1 MTPRPT
7 RKHPRGAALLMAL
20 IIVTVVSTLAVSMV
34 WQQWRAVQIETA
46 ERSRQQ
52 SAWML
57 GGAMGWTRDILRGDF
72 RADRGNKGKASD
84 HLGEAWAAPLA
95 EARISTFLAADK
107 ENTDDAPEAFLSG
120 YIEDAQ
126 AKFNLLGLVKAGG
139 AAQGGGGSSSSS
151 SGGAATGSGSS
162 GSGNPGTTNPGA
174 QPNLAQVEAFKRLCA
189 LLNLSP
195 SVPQTIVQGLVEAT
209 PPFLTNSSTRPLMP
223 QRLEQLQWFGLD
235 ANTIKALAP
244 YVVLIRDS
252 NGQNVETP
260 VNLNTASRE
269 VLAAALDLNLAT
281 AETLV
286 QARKSNA
293 FSNDNPFGKFLPARA
308 QGSVV
313 LPPVAWQSSYFVVNG
328 RLRLESQV
336 LEQKSLLYRQPGA
349 PPKVQILS
357 SEWVNSSDPG

>member
-1 MTPRPT
+1 MTPHA
-7 RKHPRGAALLMAL
+7 HPPRQRGAALLMAL
-20 IIVTVVSTLAVSMV
+20 IIVTVISTLAVSMV

-46 ERSRQQ
+46 ERGRQQ

-57 GGAMGWTRDILRGDF
+57 GGAMGWTRDILRGDI
-72 RADRGNKGKASD
+72 RADRGNKNKASD
-84 HLGEAWAAPLA
+84 NLGEAWAAPLA

-120 YIEDAQ
+120 HIDDAQ
-126 AKFNLLGLVKAGG
+126 AKFNLLGMVAVGG
-139 AAQGGGGSSSSS
+139 T
-151 SGGAATGSGSS
+151 ATGTGGVATGTGGSS
-162 GSGNPGTTNPGA
+162 GSGAQGATTPVA
-174 QPNLAQVEAFKRLCA
+174 QPRQAQVEAFKRLCA
-189 LLNLSP
+189 LLNLNP
-195 SVPQTIVQGLVEAT
+195 QVPQTIVQGLIEAT
-209 PPFLTNSSTRPLMP
+209 PPFLTNSPTRPLMP

-244 YVVLIRDS
+244 YVILIRDPDDPRK
-252 NGQNVETP
+252 EIP

-269 VLAAALDLNLAT
+269 VIAATLNINLAT

-293 FSNDNPFGKFLPARA
+293 FSLENNYQDLLPKTTPAA
-308 QGSVV
+308 GAIGP
-313 LPPVAWQSSYFVVNG
+313 PPVAWQSSYFVVNG

-336 LEQKSLLYRQPGA
+336 LEQKSLLRRQSGA
-349 PPKVQILS
+349 PPKVEILS

>member
-1 MTPRPT
+1 MTRPAVPPRQ
-7 RKHPRGAALLMAL
+7 RGAALLMAL

-57 GGAMGWTRDILRGDF
+57 GGAMGWTRDILRGDI

-84 HLGEAWAAPLA
+84 NLGEAWAAPLA

-120 YIEDAQ
+120 HIEDAQ
-126 AKFNLLGLVKAGG
+126 AKFNLLGLVQAGGIQSSTGGTGG
-139 AAQGGGGSSSSS
+139 AA
-151 SGGAATGSGSS
+151 AGSGSG
-162 GSGNPGTTNPGA
+162 GSGNPGTASVGA
-174 QPNLAQVEAFKRLCA
+174 QPRVAQVEAFKRLCA
-189 LLNLSP
+189 LLNLNP
-195 SVPQTIVQGLVEAT
+195 TVPQTIVQGLLEAT
-209 PPFLTNSSTRPLMP
+209 PPFTTNSASRPLMP
-223 QRLEQLQWFGLD
+223 QRLDQLQWFGLD

-244 YVVLIRDS
+244 YVILIRDPDDTRK
-252 NGQNVETP
+252 EIP
-260 VNLNTASRE
+260 VNVNTASRE
-269 VLAAALDLNLAT
+269 VIAAALNLNLAT

-293 FSNDNPFGKFLPARA
+293 FSADNPHTKYLPATTPA
-308 QGSVV
+308 QGAAP
-313 LPPVAWQSSYFVVNG
+313 LPQVAWQSSYFVVNG

-336 LEQKSLLYRQPGA
+336 LEQRSLLRRQSGA
-349 PPKVQILS
+349 PPKVEILS

>member
-1 MTPRPT
+1 MITRTRPRSQ
-7 RKHPRGAALLMAL
+7 RGAALLMAL

-57 GGAMGWTRDILRGDF
+57 SGAMGWTRDILRGDV
-72 RADRGNKGKASD
+72 RADRGNGNKKSD
-84 HLGEAWAAPLA
+84 NLGEAWAAPLA

-120 YIEDAQ
+120 HIEDAQ
-126 AKFNLLGLVKAGG
+126 AKFNLLGLVKTGG
-139 AAQGGGGSSSSS
+139 PQQ
-151 SGGAATGSGSS
+151 
-162 GSGNPGTTNPGA
+162 GNPPQGSPPPGAQNPPATGA
-174 QPNLAQVEAFKRLCA
+174 QPNVAQVAAFQRLCII
-189 LLNLSP
+189 LNLNASIA
-195 SVPQTIVQGLVEAT
+195 QTIVQGLLDAT
-209 PPFLTNSSTRPLMP
+209 PPFTTNASSRPLMP
-223 QRLEQLQWFGLD
+223 QRLDQLQWFGLD

-244 YVVLIRDS
+244 YVILIRDS

-260 VNLNTASRE
+260 ININTASRE
-269 VLAAALDLNLAT
+269 VLAAVLDMNLAS
-281 AETLV
+281 AENMV
-286 QARKSNA
+286 QQRKSNA
-293 FSNDNPFGKFLPARA
+293 WTKANAYKPPERA
-308 QGSVV
+308 TNAVG
-313 LPPVAWQSSYFVVNG
+313 LPPWGYVSNYFVVNG

-336 LEQKSLLYRQPGA
+336 LEQRSLIYREQAA